1 MGDIAFLHDLGG
13 LNLGE
18 GQVQPNLTI
27 VVLDNNGSGI
37 FSQLEQGAD
46 EFKEHYEKVFGTPH
60 GKDLWVIAESLGI
73 PAKQV
78 TSKTELK
85 FALENFA
92 KTPGIK
98 VIVCLT
104 GDRSAENDLIKQIIT
119 QVRTS

>member
-18 GQVQPNLTI
+18 EQTEPNLTV

-46 EFKEHYEKVFGTPH
+46 EYQEHYEKVFGTPH
-60 GKDLWVIAESLGI
+60 GKDLWVVAESLGI

-78 TSKTELK
+78 STKTELK
-85 FALENFA
+85 FALQSFE

-104 GDRSAENDLIKQIIT
+104 GQRNHENDLIKQIVA
-119 QVRTS
+119 QVRNS